1 MQLSSDHHIENELY
15 YSDVINEVYN
25 LLGEEREIRWLTI
38 SCSSPKEGKWKW
50 IQLLEFLDIEIK
62 IQQ

>member
-25 LLGEEREIRWLTI
+25 LLGEEREI
-38 SCSSPKEGKWKW
+38 SSSPKEGKWKW